1 MKETKK
7 EKERKRKRER
17 SFITLPLNKNLCSN
31 FTPSTTLSSKAL
43 ILPSLRKDISISDN
57 LPMPVDD

>member
-1 MKETKK
+1 VKETEK
-7 EKERKRKRER
+7 EKERERKRERER
-17 SFITLPLNKNLCSN
+17 SFIILPLNKNPCSN

-57 LPMPVDD
+57 LPLAR